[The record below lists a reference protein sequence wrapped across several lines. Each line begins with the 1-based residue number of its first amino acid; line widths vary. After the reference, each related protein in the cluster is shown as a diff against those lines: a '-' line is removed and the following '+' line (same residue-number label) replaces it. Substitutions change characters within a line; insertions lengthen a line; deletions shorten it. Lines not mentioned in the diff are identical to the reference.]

1 MIHVTDEKFDELMHE
16 AIDSLPKERIDHIKN
31 VAILFD
37 YDPTEEQRQKL
48 ALRDDQTLFG
58 LYEGVPL
65 SMRQGMNTQLPD
77 IITVFKHPLE
87 RATNS
92 VDELREEIRHTLWH
106 EIAHYYGLNHDQIGK
121 LE

>member
-1 MIHVTDEKFDELMHE
+1 MQVTDEQFDELMHQ
-16 AIDSLPKERIDHIKN
+16 AIDSLPKERIQHLKN

-37 YDPTEEQRQKL
+37 YDPSEEQRHKL

-65 SMRQGMNTQLPD
+65 SMRQGMTTQLPD
-77 IITVFKHPLE
+77 IITLFKHPLE
-87 RATNS
+87 QAASTP
-92 VDELREEIRHTLWH
+92 DELREEIRHTLWH